1 MWRCRLLTFRS
12 PANERGAVPVE
23 STFAIVLLMLL
34 SLGVIQVALALYAR
48 NIVMSSAHEG
58 ARAAIERGTDEA
70 TAVAIARHTVRQAS
84 GSLVDDLEVD
94 VQAVRRARELHVT
107 VLVEGIVTDL
117 GPVPFP
123 ITLSSKATASAAL
136 GGR

>member
-1 MWRCRLLTFRS
+1 MWRRRLLTPWL
-12 PANERGAVPVE
+12 PANQRGAVPVE

-70 TAVAIARHTVRQAS
+70 TAAAIARHTVRQAT
-84 GSLVDDLEVD
+84 GSLVDDLDVD
-94 VQAVRRARELHVT
+94 VNAVTRSGELHVT
-107 VLVEGIVTDL
+107 VVVAGIVSDL

-123 ITLSSKATASAAL
+123 ITLTSKATASTAL
-136 GGR
+136 GR